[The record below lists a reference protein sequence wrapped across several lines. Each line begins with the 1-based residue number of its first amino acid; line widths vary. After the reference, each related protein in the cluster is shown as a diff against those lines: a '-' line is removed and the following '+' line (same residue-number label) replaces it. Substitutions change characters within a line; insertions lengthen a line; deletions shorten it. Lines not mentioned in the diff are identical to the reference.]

1 MMKRPTVTGKLSC
14 HRDGYGFVA
23 PDGGGDDVFIP
34 ARYLRE
40 SMHGDRVRVELT
52 AQRGSGRREGR
63 IIETLERGYTT
74 IVGLYE
80 AAGAGGVILPHDR
93 RITCEFAVS
102 SGDRGNARGGEVV
115 VAAITRYPEAGRG
128 ARARVIEV
136 LGRADDPD
144 VETLIIIRKYG
155 LSPLF
160 PDDVRAAARSLS
172 SAVTDADREGRV
184 DLRGETTVTIDGES
198 ARDFDDA
205 VSVRREGNR
214 IRLLVSIA
222 DVSHYVP
229 EGSPLDREAFS
240 RGTSV
245 YFPDRCIPML
255 PEELS
260 TGICSLNPRVDRL
273 ALTAEM
279 LFDEEGE
286 AGETRFY
293 PSVIRSDE
301 RLTYTEVKEIL
312 EDGNPGTTA
321 RHRGLLDG
329 LRTMEELAVRL
340 SEKRGRRGSI
350 DFDLP
355 EPEIVLDL
363 QGRPESIGRAERNLA
378 HRIIEEFMLAANE
391 AVAAFLTEREL
402 PCIYRVHEPP
412 DPQKLKDFR
421 EFIKPLGLSFR
432 MGGGSVAPGELQ
444 RLLAEVSGRPEERMV
459 NQVLLRCMRQARYD
473 AENIGHFGLASPC
486 YLHFTS
492 PIRRYP
498 DLVVHRILKESLG
511 GGLRKRDAKR
521 IAARLPEIAEQ
532 SSQRERTAMD
542 AEREIVEMMRLQ
554 YMEDRVGDVFDGFIT
569 GVASYGFFVE
579 LSELLVEGLVH
590 LTVLPDDFYR
600 LLEKE
605 HALLGERSGRR
616 FRIGDCVR
624 VRVDGVSRA
633 QKRIDLSLEDEAGRA
648 VSVREG
654 RGGPARHLPRPGVPK
669 RGRKKGVRPGRP
681 GRRR

>member
-1 MMKRPTVTGKLSC
+1 MRQTTVTGRLSC
-14 HRDGYGFVA
+14 HRDGYGFVI
-23 PDGGGDDVFIP
+23 PDDGGDDVFIP

-40 SMHGDRVRVELT
+40 SMHGDRVRAGLV
-52 AQRGSGRREGR
+52 AQRGGGRREGR

-80 AAGAGGVILPHDR
+80 AAGVEGVIIPDDR
-93 RITCEFAVS
+93 RITCDITVS
-102 SGDRGNARGGEVV
+102 AADRKNARDGEVV
-115 VAAITRYPEAGRG
+115 VAKITRYPESGRG

-136 LGRADDPD
+136 LGRPDDPE
-144 VETLIIIRKYG
+144 VEVLTIVRKYG
-155 LSPLF
+155 LSHLF
-160 PDDVRAAARSLS
+160 PDEVRAAARSVS
-172 SAVTDADREGRV
+172 PAVTDADLEGRI
-184 DLRGETTVTIDGES
+184 DLRGETTVTIDGET

-205 VSVRREGNR
+205 VAVRREGNH

-229 EGSPLDREAFS
+229 KGSPLDGEAFN

-260 TGICSLNPRVDRL
+260 NGICSLNPRVERL
-273 ALTAEM
+273 TVTAEM

-286 AGETRFY
+286 AEETRFY
-293 PSVIRSDE
+293 PSVIRSCE

-312 EDGNPGTTA
+312 ADGNPGTTA
-321 RHRGLLDG
+321 RYRGLLDD
-329 LRTMEELAVRL
+329 LRTMEELAARL
-340 SEKRGRRGSI
+340 SEKRRRRGSI

-355 EPEIVLDL
+355 EPEIILDL

-391 AVAAFLTEREL
+391 AVADFLTQRDL
-402 PCIYRVHEPP
+402 PCLYRVHEPP

-432 MGGGSVAPGELQ
+432 MRGGTVAPGELQ
-444 RLLAEVSGRPEERMV
+444 RLLAEVNGRPEERMV
-459 NQVLLRCMRQARYD
+459 NQVLLRCMQQARYD
-473 AENIGHFGLASPC
+473 AENNGHFGLASPC

-498 DLVVHRILKESLG
+498 DLVVHRILKGSLDG
-511 GGLRKRDAKR
+511 ALKKRDAKKL
-521 IAARLPEIAEQ
+521 AAELPEIAEQ
-532 SSQRERTAMD
+532 SSRRERTAME
-542 AEREIVEMMRLQ
+542 AEREIVEIKRLQ
-554 YMEDRVGDVFDGFIT
+554 YMEDHVGDVFDGFIT
-569 GVASYGFFVE
+569 GVTSYGFFVE

-590 LTVLPDDFYR
+590 MTALPDDFYR

-616 FRIGDCVR
+616 FRIGDRVR
-624 VRVDGVSRA
+624 VRVDGVSRGK
-633 QKRIDLSLEDEAGRA
+633 KRIELSLVNEPGRT
-648 VSVREG
+648 VSG
-654 RGGPARHLPRPGVPK
+654 RRWQGTSGRLRPSPGGPRG
-669 RGRKKGVRPGRP
+669 GRKKGVRPGRA
-681 GRRR
+681 GKRR

>member
-1 MMKRPTVTGKLSC
+1 MRQATVTGRLSC
-14 HRDGYGFVA
+14 HRDGYGFVV

-40 SMHGDRVRVELT
+40 SMHGDRVRVGLV
-52 AQRGSGRREGR
+52 AQRGFGRREGR

-80 AAGAGGVILPHDR
+80 QAGVEGVIIPDDR
-93 RITCEFAVS
+93 RITCDITVS
-102 SGDRGNARGGEVV
+102 SADRGNARDGEVV
-115 VAAITRYPEAGRG
+115 VAGIIRYPEAGRG

-136 LGRADDPD
+136 LGRPDDPE
-144 VETLIIIRKYG
+144 VEVLTIVRKYG
-155 LSPLF
+155 LSHLF
-160 PDDVRAAARSLS
+160 PDDVRAAARSVS
-172 SAVTDADREGRV
+172 PAVTDADREGRV
-184 DLRGETTVTIDGES
+184 DLRGETTVTIDGET

-205 VSVRREGNR
+205 VSVRREGNH
-214 IRLLVSIA
+214 IRLRVSIA

-229 EGSPLDREAFS
+229 KGSPLDREAFN

-260 TGICSLNPRVDRL
+260 NGICSLNPRVDRL
-273 ALTAEM
+273 TVTAEM
-279 LFDEEGE
+279 LFDEEGG

-312 EDGNPGTTA
+312 ADGNPGTTA
-321 RHRGLLDG
+321 RFRGLLDD
-329 LRTMEELAVRL
+329 LRTMEELAARL
-340 SEKRGRRGSI
+340 TEKRRRRGSI

-391 AVAAFLTEREL
+391 AVAAFLTERDL
-402 PCIYRVHEPP
+402 PCLYRVHEPP

-432 MGGGSVAPGELQ
+432 VRGGTVAPGELQ
-444 RLLAEVSGRPEERMV
+444 RLLAEVNGRPEERMV
-459 NQVLLRCMRQARYD
+459 NQVLLRCMQQARYD

-498 DLVVHRILKESLG
+498 DLVVHRILKECLG
-511 GGLRKRDAKR
+511 AGLKKRDAKR
-521 IAARLPEIAEQ
+521 LVAELPEIAEQ
-532 SSQRERTAMD
+532 SSRRERTSME
-542 AEREIVEMMRLQ
+542 AEREIVELKRLQ
-554 YMEDRVGDVFDGFIT
+554 YMEDRVGDVFYGFIT
-569 GVASYGFFVE
+569 GVTSYGFFVE

-590 LTVLPDDFYR
+590 MTVLPDDFYR

-633 QKRIDLSLEDEAGRA
+633 KKRIEFSLENESGRV
-648 VSVREG
+648 VSG
-654 RGGPARHLPRPGVPK
+654 RGGRGGSGRFRPHPTGS
-669 RGRKKGVRPGRP
+669 RSGRKKGVRPGRP